1 MAEFFR
7 QFIDRSFHVRGDL
20 WDWFSRLT
28 REEWVVVLAV
38 VSVLGFLCM
47 LGFGS
52 RSKY

>member
-1 MAEFFR
+1 MTDFFQR
-7 QFIDRSFHVRGDL
+7 FVDQIFDARGNV
-20 WDWFSRLT
+20 WEWFSRLT

-47 LGFGS
+47 LGYGS

>member
-1 MAEFFR
+1 MADFFQR
-7 QFIDRSFHVRGDL
+7 FVNQSFQIRGDV
-20 WDWFSRLT
+20 WDWFNRLN

-47 LGFGS
+47 LGYGS

>member
-1 MAEFFR
+1 MAALIQRMVDET
-7 QFIDRSFHVRGDL
+7 HELRGDL
-20 WDWFSRLT
+20 WEWFSRLT

-47 LGFGS
+47 LGYGS

>member
-1 MAEFFR
+1 MSELFTRVVSQTF
-7 QFIDRSFHVRGDL
+7 QVRGDL
-20 WDWFSRLT
+20 WDWFSQLT

-47 LGFGS
+47 LGYGS

>member
-1 MAEFFR
+1 MAELFQRLVSHTFV
-7 QFIDRSFHVRGDL
+7 IRGDV
-20 WDWFSRLT
+20 WDWFNRLT

-47 LGFGS
+47 LGYGS

>member
-1 MAEFFR
+1 MADLFQRLFR
-7 QFIDRSFHVRGDL
+7 HTFELRGDL

-47 LGFGS
+47 LGYGS

>member
-1 MAEFFR
+1 MAELFE
-7 QFIDRSFHVRGDL
+7 QFIDQAFQFRGDV
-20 WDWFSRLT
+20 WDWFNRLS

-47 LGFGS
+47 LGYGS